1 MWPSEPMESTGI
13 AVVEVLRVAVAVVE
27 EVRRLCIPSSHRHA
41 IAEANKPHYHHYYYS
56 SANPPPAAAAVDAD
70 DVAAV
75 SGPFGKRN
83 NSK

>member
-1 MWPSEPMESTGI
+1 MESTGI
-13 AVVEVLRVAVAVVE
+13 AVVEELRVAVAAVVE
-27 EVRRLCIPSSHRHA
+27 EARRLCIPSSHRPA
-41 IAEANKPHYHHYYYS
+41 IAEANKLLHHHHHCYY
-56 SANPPPAAAAVDAD
+56 SANPPPAVVAVDAD